1 MNINSLTSSS
11 SSTTSLTGNATT
23 SSQSTTATNAVSPVL
38 QKLVQ
43 RVQTDMDA
51 TKAQLSSF
59 GLLKSAVATSQSAA
73 QALGKL
79 SATSSADDVTKAV
92 GVFFNAFNG
101 VAAAAKTAASGTA
114 TLAASQAATRVD
126 KDMQRA
132 LSNSPAMTDAMKL
145 LGLRLQSDGTLTHDA
160 KKFAASLQSN
170 PAAVRAALAKLGQK
184 VDAAAS
190 NELANNGNVTDGVSN
205 LNQHN
210 TGLTAQQ
217 KALAQAVQAAQAKLS
232 SASVSSGLAAYAA
245 QSKG

>member
-1 MNINSLTSSS
+1 MNIHPLTSHNSTAS
-11 SSTTSLTGNATT
+11 LAGSTTMASHSTAAT
-23 SSQSTTATNAVSPVL
+23 SAVSPVL

-51 TKAQLSSF
+51 TKTQLSSF
-59 GLLKSAVATSQSAA
+59 GLLKSAVATTQSAA

-79 SATSSADDVTKAV
+79 SATATADDVTKAV
-92 GVFFNAFNG
+92 GAFFNAFNG
-101 VAAAAKTAASGTA
+101 AAAAAKMAASGSA
-114 TLAASQAATRVD
+114 TSAATQAATRVD

-132 LSNSPAMTDAMKL
+132 LGNSPVLTDAMKL
-145 LGLRLQSDGTLTHDA
+145 LGLRLQNDGTLAHDV

-170 PAAVRAALAKLGQK
+170 PAAVREALAKLGQK

-190 NELANNGNVTDGVSN
+190 NELANNGNVAGGVSN

-210 TGLTAQQ
+210 TSLTAQQ
-217 KALAQAVQAAQAKLS
+217 KALAKAVQAAQAKLS
-232 SASVSSGLAAYAA
+232 LAAVNSGLAAYAS